1 MRGPRAPAR
10 DGRAGKLKNPSVSV
24 SDSER
29 RQHNVSDWII
39 LCDFDGTI
47 SIEDVTD
54 SLLERHA
61 HRDWLIIEKRWKAGK
76 IGSHDCMAGQIG
88 LIDADR
94 AQLDA
99 LFAAMRIDRMF
110 PAFVEAA
117 LTARIPIRI
126 VSDGLDLAI
135 ESVLARHQLEHL
147 PIAANRLETDGPR
160 KWRLSFPHA
169 SDACK
174 VASGMCKCA
183 QVELAR
189 MQKKKVLLIG
199 DGVSDFCAAGAVD
212 LVFAK
217 NRLIEHCRAHGL
229 PYIPITGFEDALV
242 LLPSL
247 IEGMLSPAQP
257 APQEIPLSRKGPR
270 SHA

>member
-1 MRGPRAPAR
+1 M
-10 DGRAGKLKNPSVSV
+10 
-24 SDSER
+24 
-29 RQHNVSDWII
+29 SDWII

-47 SIEDVTD
+47 SVEDVTD
-54 SLLERHA
+54 SLLEHHA
-61 HRDWLIIEKRWKAGK
+61 HPDWTILEERWKAGV
-76 IGSHDCMAGQIG
+76 IGSYDCMAAQIG

-94 AQLDA
+94 GQLDA
-99 LFAAMRIDRMF
+99 LFASMRIDRMF

-135 ESVLARHQLEHL
+135 ESILARHQLEHL
-147 PIAANRLETDGPR
+147 PIAANRLEADGER
-160 KWRLSFPHA
+160 SWRLSFPHT
-169 SDACK
+169 SNDCK

-183 QVELAR
+183 AVAQAR
-189 MQKKKVLLIG
+189 TQKRNVLLIG

-217 NRLIEHCRAHGL
+217 HRLIEHCRAHGL
-229 PYIPITGFEDALV
+229 PFIPITGFEDALV

-247 IEGMLSPAQP
+247 IEGTLVP
-257 APQEIPLSRKGPR
+257 APCVSHDATTSLKGRR

>member
-1 MRGPRAPAR
+1 
-10 DGRAGKLKNPSVSV
+10 
-24 SDSER
+24 
-29 RQHNVSDWII
+29 VSDWII

-47 SIEDVTD
+47 SVEDVTD

-61 HRDWLIIEKRWKAGK
+61 HPDWMRLEKRWKAGE
-76 IGSHDCMAGQIG
+76 IGSHDCMAGQIA

-94 AQLDA
+94 RQLDA

-117 LTARIPIRI
+117 LTANIPIRI
-126 VSDGLDLAI
+126 VSDGLDVAI
-135 ESVLARHQLEHL
+135 ENILARHQLDHL

-160 KWRLSFPHA
+160 SWLLSFPHA

-183 QVELAR
+183 QVAQAR
-189 MQKKKVLLIG
+189 TLKKKVLLIG
-199 DGVSDFCAAGAVD
+199 DGASDFCAAGAVD

-217 NRLIEHCRAHGL
+217 HRLIEHCRAQGL

-247 IEGMLSPAQP
+247 IEGTLSPAQP
-257 APQEIPLSRKGPR
+257 ATQEISSSRKGPHT
-270 SHA
+270 HA

>member
-1 MRGPRAPAR
+1 
-10 DGRAGKLKNPSVSV
+10 
-24 SDSER
+24 
-29 RQHNVSDWII
+29 VSDWTI

-47 SIEDVTD
+47 SVEDVTD

-61 HRDWLIIEKRWKAGK
+61 HPDWMILEQRWKSGA
-76 IGSHDCMAGQIG
+76 IGSHDCMAEQIG

-94 AQLDA
+94 GQLDA
-99 LFAAMRIDRMF
+99 LFASMRIDRMF

-117 LTARIPIRI
+117 LAARIPVRI

-135 ESVLARHQLEHL
+135 ESILARHQLEHL
-147 PIAANRLETDGPR
+147 PISANRLDADGER
-160 KWRLSFPHA
+160 RWRLSFPHA
-169 SDACK
+169 SADCK

-183 QVELAR
+183 KVEQAR
-189 MQKKKVLLIG
+189 AQKRKVLLIG
-199 DGVSDFCAAGAVD
+199 DGASDFCVAGKVD

-217 NRLIEHCRAHGL
+217 HRLIEHCRSHGL

-247 IEGMLSPAQP
+247 VEGTLVPVATAHDSVVFQ
-257 APQEIPLSRKGPR
+257 KGSL